1 MATKAGSRP
10 LQRLVG
16 RRDAWH
22 SVGSEL
28 DNQWSARLAPNK
40 RSVYSVHSL
49 EVRLRI
55 FIENLKPS
63 RSPRPPEVNPD
74 ATTVCKRVADP
85 MSAGTVF
92 DHHDDS
98 AAVIEISD
106 RNAVP
111 LPGPTADGLDDE
123 GIPAVVGRARDSNK
137 KRKVGDRV
145 GDAYNG
151 PRKLHRLA
159 SDLAVQRPQPPAR
172 EHRRL

>member
-1 MATKAGSRP
+1 
-10 LQRLVG
+10 L
-16 RRDAWH
+16 
-22 SVGSEL
+22 
-28 DNQWSARLAPNK
+28 
-40 RSVYSVHSL
+40 L

-63 RSPRPPEVNPD
+63 RSPCPPEVNPD

-85 MSAGTVF
+85 MSARTVF

-123 GIPAVVGRARDSNK
+123 GIPAVVGRARDSSK

-159 SDLAVQRPQPPAR
+159 SDLAVQPVIYRPAFVDINSAKAACKVRAVPVLSP
-172 EHRRL
+172 RLCLFCV

>member
-1 MATKAGSRP
+1 
-10 LQRLVG
+10 
-16 RRDAWH
+16 
-22 SVGSEL
+22 
-28 DNQWSARLAPNK
+28 
-40 RSVYSVHSL
+40 VYSVHSL

-63 RSPRPPEVNPD
+63 GSPCPPEVNPD

-85 MSAGTVF
+85 MSARTVF

-123 GIPAVVGRARDSNK
+123 GIPAVVGRARDSSK

-159 SDLAVQRPQPPAR
+159 SDLAVRPVIYRPIFCGY
-172 EHRRL
+172 